1 MQKDIIINAT
11 EYETRLAILED
22 SKLVELL
29 VERPEAERM
38 VGDIYKGVVK
48 SVLPGMQ
55 AAFLDLGLDK
65 SAFLHFSDI
74 GDSKSQLDL
83 LYEAEFADDEE
94 EGRKPK
100 KPKKQLHSIQEILKE
115 GQEILVQVTKE
126 PIGTKGSRVTT
137 ELSLAGRYVVLVP
150 GEDHVGVS
158 RKIYDWGEKKRL
170 KRIAYETK
178 PDGFGCIIR
187 TVAMGKDKK
196 ELRAD
201 MKHLARLWKDILRR
215 AEKKKAPFLVH
226 KDISMIHSV
235 MRDVLTPDANSVV
248 VDSKKEYKR
257 ILSYL
262 KSVARGLR
270 SKVRLYDGEVPIFDA
285 FGIEPE
291 IEKMLDRKVWVK
303 KGAYFL
309 IDQTEAMVTIDVNT
323 GRFVGRTS
331 QEATVLKTNLE
342 AAREIARQIRLRDI
356 GGLIIVDFIDMEH
369 GENRRRVFEE
379 FKGAFRHDRSKNSI
393 LPISEFGLVEMTRE
407 RIRPSILHTLS
418 EICPCCG
425 GIGRLL
431 SKHTVAAKIERWF
444 KRAKVALGSRDY
456 RLTVHP
462 DVARVLEDSKTSR
475 LRKLG
480 KALKLDIELV
490 KNDDL
495 PTDEFRVF
503 DLGQQLDVTDMFKSR
518 KTVSS

>member
-11 EYETRLAILED
+11 EHETRLAILED

-38 VGDIYKGVVK
+38 VGDIYKGVV
-48 SVLPGMQ
+48 STVLPGMQ
-55 AAFLDLGLDK
+55 AAFIDLGLEK

-83 LYEAEFADDEE
+83 LYEAEFTEE
-94 EGRKPK
+94 EEEAKKPK
-100 KPKKQLHSIQEILKE
+100 KPKKQPQSIQEVLKQ

-137 ELSLAGRYVVLVP
+137 ELSLPGRYVVLVP

-170 KRIAYETK
+170 KRQAYETK

-187 TVAMGKDKK
+187 TVAQGKDKR
-196 ELRAD
+196 ELAAD
-201 MKHLARLWKDILRR
+201 MRHLAKLWRNIVKLAD
-215 AEKKKAPFLVH
+215 KKKAPFLLH
-226 KDISMIHSV
+226 KDIGMIYSV
-235 MRDVLTPDANSVV
+235 MRDVLTPDVNSVM
-248 VDSKKEYKR
+248 VDSKREYKR

-262 KSVARGLR
+262 KNVAKGLR
-270 SKVRLYDGEVPIFDA
+270 SNIKFYTGEVPIFDA

-303 KGAYFL
+303 KGAYFVV
-309 IDQTEAMVTIDVNT
+309 DQTEAMVTIDVNT
-323 GRFVGRTS
+323 GRFVGKTT
-331 QEATVLKTNLE
+331 QESTVLKTNLE

-356 GGLIIVDFIDMEH
+356 GGLIIVDFIDMEYA
-369 GENRRRVFEE
+369 ENRRKVFEE
-379 FKGAFRHDRSKNSI
+379 YKGAFKHDRSKNSI
-393 LPISEFGLVEMTRE
+393 LPISEFGLVQMTRE

-431 SKHTVAAKIERWF
+431 SKQTVAAKIERWF
-444 KRAKVALGSRDY
+444 RRAKVGLESKSY
-456 RLTVHP
+456 RLTVNP
-462 DVARVLEDSKTSR
+462 EVAHLLEEGKAGR

-480 KALKLDIELV
+480 KGLKLGIELV
-490 KNDDL
+490 KDEDL
-495 PTDEFRVF
+495 PSDEFRVF
-503 DLGQQLDVTDMFKSR
+503 DLNQQMDVTDMFKS
-518 KTVSS
+518 KK

>member
-1 MQKDIIINAT
+1 MQKDIIINVT

-48 SVLPGMQ
+48 TVLPGMQ
-55 AAFLDLGLDK
+55 AAFLDLGLEK

-83 LYEAEFADDEE
+83 LYGVEFGEE
-94 EGRKPK
+94 EEEPK
-100 KPKKQLHSIQEILKE
+100 KTKKQPKSIQQVLKE

-137 ELSLAGRYVVLVP
+137 ELSLPGRYVVLVP

-158 RKIYDWGEKKRL
+158 RKVYDWGEKKRL
-170 KRIAYETK
+170 KRLAYETK

-187 TVAMGKDKK
+187 TVAQGKDKK
-196 ELRAD
+196 DLKAD
-201 MKHLARLWKDILRR
+201 MRHLAGLWKDIMKK
-215 AEKKKAPFLVH
+215 ADKKKAPVLIH
-226 KDISMIHSV
+226 KDIGMIHSV
-235 MRDVLTPDANSVV
+235 MRDVLTPGINSVM
-248 VDSKKEYKR
+248 VDSKREYKK

-262 KSVARGLR
+262 RAVAKSLR
-270 SKVRLYDGEVPIFDA
+270 SNVKPYNGEVPIFDA

-303 KGAYFL
+303 KGAYFV

-323 GRFVGRTS
+323 GRFVGKTT
-331 QEATVLKTNLE
+331 QESTVLKTNME
-342 AAREIARQIRLRDI
+342 AAKEIARQIRLRDI
-356 GGLIIVDFIDMEH
+356 GGLIIVDFIDMERA
-369 GENRRRVFEE
+369 ENRRKVFEE
-379 FKGAFRHDRSKNSI
+379 FKAAFKHDRSKNSI
-393 LPISEFGLVEMTRE
+393 LPISDFGLIEMTRE

-418 EICPCCG
+418 ETCPCCG

-431 SKHTVAAKIERWF
+431 SKQTMTAKIERWF
-444 KRAKVALGSRDY
+444 KRAKVGTKYKNY
-456 RLTVHP
+456 RLMVHP
-462 DVARVLEDSKTSR
+462 DVAQVLEDPKENR
-475 LRKLG
+475 LRKLSKG
-480 KALKLDIELV
+480 LKLAIEVV
-490 KNDDL
+490 KNEDL
-495 PTDEFRVF
+495 QSNEFRVF
-503 DLGQQLDVTDMFKSR
+503 DLDQQMEVTETFKS
-518 KTVSS
+518 KK